1 MMDRRRHVIAAII
14 CAALLMTIFVSSAY
28 IVHEAAHHH
37 DCTGENCPICQFIA
51 QIEQTRRGFGMAL
64 LALLLLCFML
74 AVDHGWRTGALAAQ
88 VPVLCTL
95 VGRKIRLN
103 D

>member
-1 MMDRRRHVIAAII
+1 MNKRRHVIAAII
-14 CAALLMTIFVSSAY
+14 CAVMLLSIFVSSAY

-37 DCTGENCPICQFIA
+37 DCIGEDCPICRFIA
-51 QIEQTRRGFGMAL
+51 QIEQLRRGFGMAL
-64 LALLLLCFML
+64 LALLLLCFAL
-74 AVDHGWRTGALAAQ
+74 AVGREWRTRAMAAH
-88 VPVLCTL
+88 VPALCTL